1 MKKVESGFTAAI
13 AEEEESASRA
23 VDSYQIEKNNI
34 DLDIIQDDD
43 IDDSVSSDSDNIF
56 IPKNVENS

>member
-1 MKKVESGFTAAI
+1 MKKVASGFTAAI

-56 IPKNVENS
+56 IPKNV

>member
-1 MKKVESGFTAAI
+1 MKKVASGFTAAI

-43 IDDSVSSDSDNIF
+43 LDSVSSDSDNMIF
-56 IPKNVENS
+56 PKNVKNS